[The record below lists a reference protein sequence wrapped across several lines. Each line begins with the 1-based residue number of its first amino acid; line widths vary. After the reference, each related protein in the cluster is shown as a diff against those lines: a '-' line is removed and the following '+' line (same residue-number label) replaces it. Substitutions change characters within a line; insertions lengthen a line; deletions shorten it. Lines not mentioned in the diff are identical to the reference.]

1 MGRLTPRVLLI
12 DRGGLIALVTLAA
25 YVWIAPPWI
34 VDGDNA
40 EFATLGTVGGVA
52 HPSGYPAYLLWLR
65 AMAWLPG
72 TTPAHTAAIATA
84 ILAAIQLVVLHA
96 ACRAWG
102 ARPTAATFAVAIYAA
117 GPLVMRYSSEAEV
130 FALNQLV
137 VAAVL
142 YLAAQGGPLR
152 GGLRVAAL
160 GLVAGVGIADHM
172 TCVLAAP
179 VGLLGAVRGVREAR
193 RPAAAAAAGAAA
205 LVVGLLPYAY
215 LFLTNET
222 TTSWGPVHTAGELF
236 DHALR
241 IAYGGPGAF
250 SGVSGR
256 LHVMANLAELAA
268 SVGRGWCWVPA
279 VAGLAVL
286 GYRCVWPGGEP
297 RDATRGGVNRPALP
311 GERGREGPLLI
322 DEPRDATR
330 GGVNR
335 PALPG
340 ERGREGPLLIN
351 EPRDATR
358 GGVNRPALPGEP
370 PEGGYREGPLLIN
383 EPRIGW
389 RMLALAFVVAG
400 PLLVARF
407 DLALHGLV
415 FYVIRRFHLLPTLLL
430 APAVAAAFELAIR
443 RFGARLRP
451 AVAAGIAVLGF
462 ATAALIAI
470 PGVQRV
476 RTPAVE
482 HAMRG
487 LLHALPPDAVVIG
500 AGDIPHFAI
509 GYLQDVCGERRD
521 VIHVY
526 WHSVGIRWYRD
537 KLARR
542 GLVVDTAATGTPSV
556 RLAEQILAS
565 GRPLLVDTALGNI
578 LNEFPSYPYGMM
590 LFRVL
595 PRGKPLP
602 SLDEVAALNRTWF
615 AALDLDYP
623 LPGLDDEYPTIMH
636 GEYAQVWRII
646 ADGYAALGRRDA
658 AAEAAAR
665 MQALRPRE

>member
-12 DRGGLIALVTLAA
+12 DRGGLIVLVALAT
-25 YVWIAPPWI
+25 YVWIAPPYI

-65 AMAWLPG
+65 ATAWLPG
-72 TTPAHTAAIATA
+72 ATPAHTAAIATA
-84 ILAAIQLVVLHA
+84 ILAAIQLAVLHA

-102 ARPTAATFAVAIYAA
+102 ARSTAATLAIAVYAA

-130 FALNQLV
+130 FALDQLV

-142 YLAAQGGPLR
+142 YLAAQAGPLR

-193 RPAAAAAAGAAA
+193 RPAAAAAGGAAA

-215 LFLTNET
+215 LFVTRET
-222 TTSWGPVHTAGELF
+222 SISWGSVHTAGELL

-241 IAYGGPGAF
+241 VAYGGPGAF

-256 LHVMANLAELAA
+256 LHVTVNLTELAV

-279 VAGLAVL
+279 IAGLAVL
-286 GYRCVWPGGEP
+286 GYRCVRPGVGEP
-297 RDATRGGVNRPALP
+297 RD
-311 GERGREGPLLI
+311 PLSL
-322 DEPRDATR
+322 
-330 GGVNR
+330 
-335 PALPG
+335 
-340 ERGREGPLLIN
+340 
-351 EPRDATR
+351 
-358 GGVNRPALPGEP
+358 
-370 PEGGYREGPLLIN
+370 N

-389 RMLALAFVVAG
+389 QMLALAFVVAG

-407 DLALHGLV
+407 DLALRGLT
-415 FYVIRRFHLLPTLLL
+415 FYVVRRFHLLPTLLL

-443 RFGARLRP
+443 RLGSRLRP
-451 AVAAGIAVLGF
+451 AVGAGIAALGF

-470 PGVQRV
+470 PAVLRV
-476 RTPAVE
+476 RTPAVD

-487 LLHALPPDAVVIG
+487 LLHGLPQNAVVMG
-500 AGDIPHFAI
+500 AGDIPHFSI

-537 KLARR
+537 RLARR
-542 GLVVDTAATGTPSV
+542 GLVIDTAANGKPSV
-556 RLAEQILAS
+556 RIAEQILAS

-578 LNEFPSYPYGMM
+578 LTEFPSYPYGMM

-595 PRGKPLP
+595 PRGQPLP
-602 SLDEVAALNRTWF
+602 SLDEVAALNRAWF

-623 LPGLDDEYPTIMH
+623 LPGLDDEYPTLMH
-636 GEYAQVWRII
+636 EEYAEVWRII
-646 ADGYAALGRRDA
+646 ADGYAKLGRPDA

-665 MQALRPRE
+665 MQALRPHE

>member
-1 MGRLTPRVLLI
+1 MARLTPRVLLI
-12 DRGGLIALVTLAA
+12 DRGGLIALAA
-25 YVWIAPPWI
+25 LVGYVWLAPSYI

-52 HPSGYPAYLLWLR
+52 HPSGYPAYLLWLH
-65 AMAWLPG
+65 ATAWLPG
-72 TTPAHTAAIATA
+72 GTAAHTTAIATA
-84 ILAAIQLVVLHA
+84 ILAAIQLGVLHA

-102 ARPTAATFAVAIYAA
+102 ARPTAATFAVAIYAT

-152 GGLRVAAL
+152 GGLRTAAL
-160 GLVAGVGIADHM
+160 GLVAGLGIADHL

-193 RPAAAAAAGAAA
+193 RPAAAAAGGAAA

-222 TTSWGPVHTAGELF
+222 TTSWGPVHTADDLL
-236 DHALR
+236 DHVLR

-250 SGVSGR
+250 SGSSGQ
-256 LHVMANLAELAA
+256 LHVTANLVELAA
-268 SVGRGWCWVPA
+268 SVGRGWCWLPA
-279 VAGLAVL
+279 IAGLAVL
-286 GYRCVWPGGEP
+286 GYRCVWPGDG
-297 RDATRGGVNRPALP
+297 
-311 GERGREGPLLI
+311 
-322 DEPRDATR
+322 
-330 GGVNR
+330 
-335 PALPG
+335 
-340 ERGREGPLLIN
+340 
-351 EPRDATR
+351 
-358 GGVNRPALPGEP
+358 
-370 PEGGYREGPLLIN
+370 

-389 RMLALAFVVAG
+389 WMLALAFVAAG
-400 PLLVARF
+400 PLLAARF
-407 DLALHGLV
+407 DLALRGLT

-430 APAVAAAFELAIR
+430 APAVAVAFELAIR
-443 RFGARLRP
+443 RLGARLRP
-451 AVAAGIAVLGF
+451 AVAAWIAVLGF

-487 LLHALPPDAVVIG
+487 LLHGLPLNAVVMG
-500 AGDIPHFAI
+500 AGDIPHFGI
-509 GYLQDVCGERRD
+509 GYLQNVCGERRD

-537 KLARR
+537 RLARR
-542 GLVVDTAATGTPSV
+542 GLVVDTAAKGTPSV
-556 RLAEQILAS
+556 VIAEQILAS
-565 GRPLLVDTALGNI
+565 GRPLLVDAALGNI
-578 LNEFPSYPYGMM
+578 LKEFPSYPYGMM

-595 PRGKPLP
+595 PRGQPLP
-602 SLDEVAALNRTWF
+602 SLDEVAALNRAWF
-615 AALDLDYP
+615 AALDLGYP
-623 LPGLDDEYPTIMH
+623 LPGLDDEYPTLMH
-636 GEYAQVWRII
+636 GEYAEVWRII
-646 ADGYAALGRRDA
+646 ADGYARLGRRDA

-665 MQALRPRE
+665 MQALQPHE